1 MQRWAENELSDTV
14 TLERL
19 LDRMPAVFKDLP
31 RKARPLRPG
40 QSVAGGRALVR
51 TR

>member
-14 TLERL
+14 TFERL
-19 LDRMPAVFKDLP
+19 LDQMPAVFKDLP

-40 QSVAGGRALVR
+40 GRALVR
-51 TR
+51 TRRRR